1 MRKTIKKQQ
10 QKAAKRYNKVSL
22 DNLVTA
28 AEHKEKI
35 DISNQD
41 AMKANR
47 ITIIKRD
54 GKKEPFNP
62 EKMKKA
68 CMWATGNR
76 DFMAEELIQDTEIK
90 LHKEIHIKDMFQ
102 QLIVTAVNKIS
113 MLNPT
118 WEDVAAKLELMKIYK
133 ETYNIA
139 PSQSYPHVK
148 DILAKGVEHKLFNKS
163 TVNKLT
169 DEELDQINAAI
180 VPERDELFNYKGL
193 VTFFDKY
200 CLNYTKTKTLELP
213 QHSYMR
219 VAIALMIN
227 EQNHVEKIIEE
238 YNELSLHN
246 YTRATPIMLNALTPG
261 QQLSSCVLNT
271 LDDDSHSILDTGKN
285 LGIYSKFKGGTALDI
300 SSMRAKGGY
309 IEGTQGYSSGPV
321 PFMKFYES
329 IMKAWNQGGKRPG
342 ALAIYFNWWHLDVM
356 DILSLKSNGGTDEN
370 RARGLQYAIKLN
382 ERLVEAFIK
391 DEEVTLFDPKDVPE
405 LIGKFGKEFNDIYE
419 SYANKTTIR
428 KKTIS
433 ARELWKKIFK
443 ERSETGNIYL
453 MHEENTNET
462 SMLNRYIGSSNLC
475 TEIVLP
481 SRASG
486 AISEE
491 LITNENGQK
500 QIVKKYTAGEIALC
514 NLSSINAE
522 KWFYMDDEQK
532 WQTVRTLVRGL
543 DNTVDVANYPVKEG
557 KNSNLMYRYLGI
569 GILNQ
574 TNYLA
579 LKEIIVD
586 TQASA
591 EEQDKLWDDISYMLI
606 TASMELATEKGKF
619 PGFYETEWSKGILP
633 IHKANKNAFELTE
646 YEPDWNRWSELAEKV
661 KTFGIRNAQL
671 MAIAPTATSGKAVNA
686 IESTEPVHDFF
697 YKEEGTMTIPTV
709 VPNFRKNNR
718 FYKRAFDCDQIAL
731 LKNAAVRQKWIDQ
744 SMSVNVYITKPD
756 SLMEMSKLHLYY
768 FHFGGKTMYYLKQQK
783 DGDSYVCESCT

>member
-1 MRKTIKKQQ
+1 MRKQIKKSKQ
-10 QKAAKRYNKVSL
+10 KRYNKVSL
-22 DNLVTA
+22 DTLVTS

-35 DISNQD
+35 EISNQD
-41 AMKANR
+41 SMKANR
-47 ITIIKRD
+47 ITVIKRD
-54 GKKEPFNP
+54 GKKEAFNP

-68 CMWATGNR
+68 CMWATGDR

-90 LHKEIHIKDMFQ
+90 LHKEIHIRDMFQ

-139 PSQSYPHVK
+139 PEQAYPHIK
-148 DILAKGVEHKLFNKS
+148 DILHKGIDHKIYNKA
-163 TVNKLT
+163 TVNQYT
-169 DEELDQINAAI
+169 DEELDEINAAI
-180 VPERDELFNYKGL
+180 KPERDELFNYKGL

-200 CLNYTKTKTLELP
+200 CLNYTKTRTLELP
-213 QHSYMR
+213 QHAYMR
-219 VAIALMIN
+219 VAMALMVN
-227 EQNHVEKIIEE
+227 EREKVKRVIELYDAISRHE
-238 YNELSLHN
+238 Y
-246 YTRATPIMLNALTPG
+246 TVATPIILNALTPG

-300 SSMRAKGGY
+300 SAMRAKGGY

-321 PFMKFYES
+321 PFMKYYES

-382 ERLVEAFIK
+382 NYLLEAVKK
-391 DEEVTLFDPKDVPE
+391 DADVVLFDPKDTPDLV
-405 LIGKFGKEFNDIYE
+405 GKFGEEFNEIYE
-419 SYANKTTIR
+419 SYLHKASVR
-428 KKTIS
+428 KKTIP

-453 MHEENTNET
+453 MHEENVNET

-486 AISEE
+486 NVSEE
-491 LITNENGQK
+491 LIVKEDGK
-500 QIVKKYTAGEIALC
+500 KEIVKKYTAGEIALC

-522 KWFYMDDEQK
+522 KWFYMDEDAK
-532 WQTVRTLVRGL
+532 WQLIRTMVRAL
-543 DNTVDVANYPVKEG
+543 DNTVDEANYPVKEG
-557 KNSNLMYRYLGI
+557 KHSNLMYRYLGI

-579 LKEIIVD
+579 LKEIVVD
-586 TQASA
+586 TQESA

-606 TASMELATEKGKF
+606 TASMELAIEKGKF

-646 YEPDWNRWSELAEKV
+646 YEPNWDRWSELAEKV

-709 VPNFRKNNR
+709 VPNFRKNNKY
-718 FYKRAFDCDQIAL
+718 YKRAFDCDQIAL

-744 SMSVNVYITKPD
+744 SMSVNVYISKPD
-756 SLMEMSKLHLYY
+756 SLMEMSKLHMYGFYY
-768 FHFGGKTMYYLKQQK
+768 GMKTFYYQKSQK
-783 DGDSYVCESCT
+783 DTGYAACESCT

>member
-1 MRKTIKKQQ
+1 MSKNNN
-10 QKAAKRYNKVSL
+10 AKRYNRVSL
-22 DNLVTA
+22 DNLGA
-28 AEHKEKI
+28 ALDAKKKI
-35 DISNQD
+35 DVSNQETVS
-41 AMKANR
+41 K
-47 ITIIKRD
+47 IIVIKRD
-54 GKKEPFNP
+54 GRKQSYDPA
-62 EKMKKA
+62 KMRNA
-68 CMWATGNR
+68 CMWACDGK
-76 DFMAEELIQDTEIK
+76 DFMADELIRDTEIK

-113 MLNPT
+113 MLQPM

-133 ETYNIA
+133 ETYNISKGA
-139 PSQSYPHVK
+139 EYPHLK
-148 DILAKGVEHKLFNKS
+148 DVLAKGLEHKIYDRKTIGRYS
-163 TVNKLT
+163 S
-169 DEELDQINAAI
+169 EEIEQINAAI
-180 VPERDELFNYKGL
+180 VPDRDMLFNYKGL

-200 CLNYTKTKTLELP
+200 CMNYTKTKKLELP

-219 VAIALMIN
+219 VALALMVDERN
-227 EQNHVEKIIEE
+227 RVQRVIEE
-238 YNELSLHN
+238 YNELSQHN
-246 YTRATPIMLNALTPG
+246 FTRATPIMLNALTVG

-342 ALAIYFNWWHLDVM
+342 ALAIYFNWWHLDAN

-382 ERLVEAFIK
+382 DYFIDAVIEDK
-391 DEEVTLFDPKDVPE
+391 DITLFDPKDVPD
-405 LIGKFGKEFNDIYE
+405 LIGKFGPEFIQIYKMYE
-419 SYANKTTIR
+419 VKSSVR
-428 KKTIS
+428 KKTVK
-433 ARELWKKIFK
+433 ARELWEKLFK

-453 MHEENTNET
+453 MHEENVNET

-481 SRASG
+481 SRASKSLG
-486 AISEE
+486 EE
-491 LITNENGQK
+491 LVTMEDTEKRIIK
-500 QIVKKYTAGEIALC
+500 RYSAGEIALC
-514 NLSSINAE
+514 NLSSVNAE
-522 KWFYMDDEQK
+522 KWFYMTEEQK
-532 WQTVRTLVRGL
+532 WQMVRTLVRGL

-579 LKEIIVD
+579 LKKIVVD
-586 TQASA
+586 TQESA
-591 EEQDKLWDDISYMLI
+591 EEQDALWDELSYMI
-606 TASMELATEKGKF
+606 ISVSCELAIEKGKF
-619 PGFYETEWSKGILP
+619 EKFYETEWSKGVLP
-633 IHKANKNAFELTE
+633 IHKANKNAFNLTKRE
-646 YEPDWNRWSELAEKV
+646 IDWAKWNDLAERV

-671 MAIAPTATSGKAVNA
+671 MAIAPTATSGKAVNS

-697 YKEEGTMTIPTV
+697 YKEEGTITVPTV
-709 VPNFRKNNR
+709 VPNFRKNNAY
-718 FYKRAFDCDQIAL
+718 YKRAFDCDQYAL

-744 SMSVNVYITKPD
+744 AQSVNVYIKRPD
-756 SLMEMSKLHLYY
+756 SLLEMTKLHIYG
-768 FHFGGKTMYYLKQQK
+768 FKHGMKTYYYLKQMK
-783 DGDSYVCESCT
+783 ESEDYTCESCT